1 MKTRNPS
8 LGRRAAEAL
17 FARKPKPDSDDLR
30 DEDLADVFLDVD
42 LLPGDVRIG
51 DAQGDP
57 TASKTG
63 RDMLATAW
71 GVVWVAPVDRLF
83 YSVRLPRGWWIKAL
97 MNSSFW
103 FSLIDAQ
110 GNVRGEIFDRTC
122 VGETEAWLVPLPR
135 YHVEVVFSDDAT
147 EAVRYLVRDREL
159 RRVLHQTAWVQAEA
173 LGVRMTAENAARIW
187 MRDRFPKYADP
198 LAYWSPTASAP
209 AADPA

>member
-17 FARKPKPDSDDLR
+17 FAPKPTDPTAD
-30 DEDLADVFLDVD
+30 DLADASLYID

-51 DAQGDP
+51 DAKGDAA
-57 TASKTG
+57 ASKTA
-63 RDMLATAW
+63 RDSLATAW

-83 YSVRLPRGWWIKAL
+83 YSVRLPRGWWIKPL

-122 VGETEAWLVPLPR
+122 VGEMAAWLVPLPR
-135 YHVEVVFSDDAT
+135 YHIEVVFSDDAS

-173 LGVRMTAENAARIW
+173 LAVRLSVESAARIW
-187 MRDRFPKYADP
+187 LRDRYPDHADP
-198 LAYWSPTASAP
+198 LAYWSPIAPAP
-209 AADPA
+209 AATPA